1 MFFVYH
7 LQTYSPKNRAWKKVI
22 DYVEKYK
29 NVLIKDELSLD
40 ALKHEIGDVVNRI
53 NAEHPKMKRMK
64 CTATPLGRDCT
75 IRIEA
80 HVISG
85 GCPDTVFFL
94 DICKVRSIFQFSE
107 KANML
112 EQKGGENGR
121 ENTTVNGIVLDD
133 SISNCLLKLQN
144 NRAAS
149 LAELLDDSI
158 GFLLEYSG
166 YFYDNSK
173 TFLDILATLHNAR
186 TEFLGLIPNQKGGA
200 Q

>member
-40 ALKHEIGDVVNRI
+40 ALKHEIGDTVN
-53 NAEHPKMKRMK
+53 PKMKRMK

-94 DICKVRSIFQFSE
+94 DICKVRSIYQFSE

-112 EQKGGENGR
+112 EQKGGENG
-121 ENTTVNGIVLDD
+121 
-133 SISNCLLKLQN
+133 
-144 NRAAS
+144 
-149 LAELLDDSI
+149 
-158 GFLLEYSG
+158 
-166 YFYDNSK
+166 
-173 TFLDILATLHNAR
+173 
-186 TEFLGLIPNQKGGA
+186 
-200 Q
+200 